1 MTYNSL
7 IPARHHLDKRAD
19 RIAADPLSQG
29 KPDDLLRPKVVAAWL
44 GLSTSWLA
52 QARSKGYGPKFTR
65 LTPRMTVYRRADVL
79 AWLEAR
85 THQCTAEY
93 QS

>member
-1 MTYNSL
+1 MPQISL
-7 IPARHHLDKRAD
+7 IPTRHHLDKRAD

-29 KPDDLLRPKVVAAWL
+29 KPDDLLRPHEVSDWL
-44 GLSTSWLA
+44 GLSKSWLA
-52 QARSKGYGPKFTR
+52 QGRGKGYGPKFTR
-65 LTPRMTVYRRADVL
+65 LTPRMIVYRRADVL
-79 AWLEAR
+79 AWLETR